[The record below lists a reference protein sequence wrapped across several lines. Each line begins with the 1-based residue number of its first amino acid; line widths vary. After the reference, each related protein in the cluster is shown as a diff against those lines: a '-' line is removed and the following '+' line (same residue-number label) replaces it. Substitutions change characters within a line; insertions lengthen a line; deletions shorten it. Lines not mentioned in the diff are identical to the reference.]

1 MFEHILSERR
11 GDKAARDIDAPNRQ
25 IVSSGVKVFAC
36 AMERHDEA
44 SYEARAAAAASE
56 ELIIARDTAALSEG
70 AHTREMAASSARMA
84 VRQGAVDDEVTRLLA
99 CEAES
104 DRCGRGLVGSFAL
117 LLLLGRALRLAA
129 AARRIRDAVRQRFRI
144 KMLV

>member
-1 MFEHILSERR
+1 
-11 GDKAARDIDAPNRQ
+11 
-25 IVSSGVKVFAC
+25 
-36 AMERHDEA
+36 MERHDEA
-44 SYEARAAAAASE
+44 SYEARPAAAASE

-70 AHTREMAASSARMA
+70 AHAREMTASSARVA

-104 DRCGRGLVGSFAL
+104 YGCGRGLVGSCL

-144 KMLV
+144 EMLVQRDVAHLYCMTKESDDASAEAASIRAMSRWPTASQ

>member
-1 MFEHILSERR
+1 
-11 GDKAARDIDAPNRQ
+11 
-25 IVSSGVKVFAC
+25 
-36 AMERHDEA
+36 MERHDKA
-44 SYEARAAAAASE
+44 SYEARATAAASE
-56 ELIIARDTAALSEG
+56 ELIIPRDTAALSEG
-70 AHTREMAASSARMA
+70 AYTREMAASSARMA

-117 LLLLGRALRLAA
+117 LLLGRALRLAA

-144 KMLV
+144 EMLVQRDVAHLYRMTKESDGARAEAASIRAVSRWPTASQ